1 MDLKKGFYFFHADV
15 FFDPLILLELVNT
28 KKDCV
33 LCVEFKKTVEEEMKV
48 RIGNTNILEISK
60 TFPKMFIMYDF
71 YTINESKHHQGTYFV
86 LNGQITDDNFIVEK
100 EGV

>member
-1 MDLKKGFYFFHADV
+1 
-15 FFDPLILLELVNT
+15 
-28 KKDCV
+28 
-33 LCVEFKKTVEEEMKV
+33 
-48 RIGNTNILEISK
+48 
-60 TFPKMFIMYDF
+60 MYDF